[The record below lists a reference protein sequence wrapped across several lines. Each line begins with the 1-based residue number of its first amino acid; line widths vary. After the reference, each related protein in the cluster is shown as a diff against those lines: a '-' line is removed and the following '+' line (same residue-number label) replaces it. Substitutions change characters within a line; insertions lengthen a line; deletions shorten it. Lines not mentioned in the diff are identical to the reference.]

1 VCGICGILKKDNKPA
16 SEDIIGRMCSVM
28 IHRGPDDEGHYMSGS
43 VGLGMRRLKIIDLE
57 TGNQPIHNED
67 KAIWVV
73 LNGEIYNY
81 RDIRALLE
89 KKGHTFYTKSD
100 TEVIVHLYEDYGEKA
115 LDFLNGMYGI
125 ALWDTRNEKLLLARD
140 RLGIK
145 QIYYHEDDDCFAFGS
160 EIKTVMA
167 YGNISKEIDYQA
179 LSDFF
184 SFKYIPAPHTIFSKI
199 KKLPQACFLTIDLK
213 TKYSAI
219 SKYWTL
225 KYREPYISS
234 SEVIESTNNELK
246 RAIEY
251 QMISDVPLGAYLS
264 GGIDSSLLVAI
275 MSKLTEHPV
284 ETFSIIWDTG
294 CQMFDER
301 EYARFVAK
309 EYKTNHHEFLVKPN
323 IEEVIQN
330 IIGGFDEPFADDSAI
345 PNYYIASETRKFVTV
360 ALSGLGGDEMCAGY
374 ERYLGVKLLHYYHTL
389 PDVLRKKIISKL
401 MQKMPD
407 SKTGWPWIDRM
418 KRFVKIADMPFSQ
431 TYFSISSKLDSSEKR
446 LLFTDDINRKIGTD
460 YSTLH
465 YFKEYTEECNSD
477 NDLNR
482 MLYIDIN
489 TYMVDQLLV
498 LSDRMSMAHSLEL
511 RVPYLDHQLVEHFAK
526 IDPLMKLHGIEKKYL
541 LKKVAERYFPEKF
554 IYRKKMGFSSP
565 IAIWLRGDL
574 KNFMLH
580 ILNRESII
588 KTGIINPDTV
598 ECYTQEHIAMKH
610 NHELVLWP
618 LIMFMLWY
626 DSYIQKIYKT

>member
-1 VCGICGILKKDNKPA
+1 MCGICGVLKKDNKPA
-16 SEDIIGRMCSVM
+16 SEEIISKMCNVM

-67 KAIWVV
+67 KTIWVI

-81 RDIRALLE
+81 RDIRKMLE
-89 KKGHTFYTKSD
+89 ENGHIFYTKSD

-115 LDFLNGMYGI
+115 LDYLNGMYGI
-125 ALWDTRNEKLLLARD
+125 ALWDVKKEKLLIARD

-145 QIYYHEDDDCFAFGS
+145 QLYYYEDGNIFVFGS
-160 EIKTVMA
+160 EIKTVLA
-167 YGNISKEIDYQA
+167 HQGISKDIDYKA

-184 SFKYIPAPHTIFSKI
+184 SLKYIPAPHTIFSKI
-199 KKLPQACFLTIDLK
+199 KKLHQASSLTIDLK
-213 TKYSAI
+213 TKKSEI
-219 SKYWTL
+219 KKYWSL
-225 KYREPYISS
+225 KYIKPYITGK
-234 SEVIESTNNELK
+234 EAIDTTNDELK
-246 RAIEY
+246 RAVEY

-301 EYARFVAK
+301 EYARFVAR
-309 EYKTNHHEFLVKPN
+309 EYKTNHHEFLVKPD

-345 PNYYIASETRKFVTV
+345 PNYYIARETRKYVTV

-374 ERYLGVKLLHYYHTL
+374 ERYLGVKLLRYYHAL
-389 PDVLRKKIISKL
+389 PELMRKSIISKL
-401 MQKMPD
+401 MQKIPD

-431 TYFSISSKLDSSEKR
+431 TYFSISSKLDSSGKN
-446 LLFTDDINRKIGTD
+446 LLFSEDVCRKIGIN
-460 YSTLH
+460 YSTAH
-465 YFKEYTEECNSD
+465 YFEDYTTECNSD

-482 MLYIDIN
+482 MLYIDMN
-489 TYMVDQLLV
+489 SYMVDQLLV

-511 RVPYLDHQLVEHFAK
+511 RVPYLDHLLVEHFAR
-526 IDPLMKLHGIEKKYL
+526 IDPSMKLHGIEKKYL
-541 LKKVAERYFPEKF
+541 LKKVAERYFPKKF

-565 IAIWLRGDL
+565 IVLWLRGDL

-580 ILNRESII
+580 ILNRNSII
-588 KTGIINPDTV
+588 KTTILNPDTV
-598 ECYTQEHIAMKH
+598 ERYTREHIEMKH

-618 LIMFMLWY
+618 MIMFMLWY
-626 DSYIQKIYKT
+626 NLYIQKIY